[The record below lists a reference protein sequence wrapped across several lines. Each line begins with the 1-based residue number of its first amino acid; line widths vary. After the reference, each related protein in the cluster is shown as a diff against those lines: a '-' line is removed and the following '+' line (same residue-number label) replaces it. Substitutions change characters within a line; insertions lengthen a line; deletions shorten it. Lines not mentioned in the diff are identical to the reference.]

1 MGALIVYDIT
11 QASSFTS
18 VKKWVSEVRS
28 LTEPDTILMLV
39 GNKLDICTSQPD
51 ARKVSKTEAEGF
63 AKEFSMLFM
72 ESSAEESTNVKEA
85 FELLLEKIYSI
96 SKDHK
101 EDPALVKVANITN
114 ARTSEISCC

>member
-11 QASSFTS
+11 QPSSFTS

-39 GNKLDICTSQPD
+39 GNKLDLCTIQPD
-51 ARKVSKTEAEGF
+51 ARKVSKAEGEGF
-63 AKEFSMLFM
+63 AKEFNMLFL

-85 FELLLEKIYSI
+85 FELLLEKIYST
-96 SKDHK
+96 SKDHR
-101 EDPALVKVANITN
+101 EDPALIKVAVKQKDT
-114 ARTSEISCC
+114 EISCC